1 MIDLKRNKKKE
12 LVSATGMRSRASSIY
27 TPNQAA
33 DFKISRGKFSDFLNC
48 RRCFYLDRVKG
59 LVSPGTPGWTLNET
73 TDLLLKKEFD
83 ECRAVQQPHRLFKEN
98 GLEHL
103 VPFRHPDLDRWRDS
117 LHHGLKSRYKNT
129 NIILTGGVD
138 DIWQDIHDGKLV
150 VVDYKS
156 QANTKPL
163 TPASYL
169 TDPYHDG
176 YKVQMD
182 FYAYLLREM
191 NFEVSKTT
199 YFLVCNADRGADG
212 FFGKMDFSETLIPY
226 ECDPNWIPG
235 KVSEMFDLMNQ
246 TDVPEGNP
254 SCSNCAYAK
263 QRATIETS
271 DPA

>member
-1 MIDLKRNKKKE
+1 
-12 LVSATGMRSRASSIY
+12 
-27 TPNQAA
+27 
-33 DFKISRGKFSDFLNC
+33 
-48 RRCFYLDRVKG
+48 VKG

-83 ECRAVQQPHRLFKEN
+83 ECRAAQLPHRLFKEN
-98 GLEHL
+98 GLEYL
-103 VPFRHPDLDRWRDS
+103 VPFQHPDLDRWRDS
-117 LHHGLKSRYKNT
+117 LRHGLKARYKST

-138 DIWQDIHDGKLV
+138 DVWQDINDGKLV

-156 QANTKPL
+156 QANTRPL
-163 TPASYL
+163 TPESYL
-169 TDPYHDG
+169 ADPYHDG

-191 NFEVSKTT
+191 KFAISKTT

-226 ECDPNWIPG
+226 ECNSDWIPG
-235 KVSEMFDLMNQ
+235 KVSEMLDLMNQ

-263 QRATIETS
+263 QRAAIETS
-271 DPA
+271 EVA